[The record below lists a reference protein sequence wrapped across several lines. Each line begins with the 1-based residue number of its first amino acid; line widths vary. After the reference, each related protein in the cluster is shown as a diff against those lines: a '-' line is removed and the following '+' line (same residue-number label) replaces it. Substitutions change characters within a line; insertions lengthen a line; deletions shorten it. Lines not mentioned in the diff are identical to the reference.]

1 MLMDKDIYFMK
12 EALIEAK
19 KAYEKAEIPVGC
31 VIVLNDEIIGRGY
44 NESESKKNPLNHAE
58 IIAISNAAKKINA
71 KRLLNSEI
79 YVTLEPCIMCC
90 GAIISARIKRLIY
103 GANDLKRGCCGSA
116 IDIMGMEFHN
126 HHSEITRGILKEECE
141 KLLTNF
147 FKELRA
153 GKIQKYE

>member
-71 KRLLNSEI
+71 KRLLNSKDG
-79 YVTLEPCIMCC
+79 VPN
-90 GAIISARIKRLIY
+90 GKRR
-103 GANDLKRGCCGSA
+103 K
-116 IDIMGMEFHN
+116 
-126 HHSEITRGILKEECE
+126 
-141 KLLTNF
+141 
-147 FKELRA
+147 
-153 GKIQKYE
+153 

>member
-1 MLMDKDIYFMK
+1 MNKDIYFMK

-31 VIVLNDEIIGRGY
+31 VIVLNDEIISRGY

-141 KLLTNF
+141 ELLTNF